1 MSSRSGRG
9 RHARPAGLARGIAG
23 VLAALAALAAAPP
36 AAAVERS
43 REPVW
48 PAAFYDYRPQ
58 LPAYAP
64 AAGLPAIDERW
75 NARAKLGRA
84 LFYDRGLSRNGL
96 VSCGSCHE
104 QKSGFDDPTRFS
116 IGFAGRVT
124 RRSAMALGNA
134 LFNPDGAYFRDRR
147 APNLEAQVLAPFAD
161 AIEMGLAE
169 GELEARVAATAW
181 YAPLFSEAFGDTA
194 ADKDRIADALATF
207 VRSMTSFGA
216 RYDIA
221 RASAASPLENFSAFD
236 AVENRGKFLFFAGRG
251 LGGAGCAACHET
263 EAFVMIGARDNG
275 LPPLPGKADGGVG
288 EVTGRAAD
296 MGLFRAPSLRNVA
309 VSAPYM
315 RDGRFATLDEVVD
328 HYSRGAA
335 ATANLDPLLAGP
347 DGKPAPLR
355 LSAADR
361 DALVAFL
368 KTLTDAAF
376 LSDRRFS
383 DPFLR

>member
-1 MSSRSGRG
+1 MSSGSGRG
-9 RHARPAGLARGIAG
+9 RRAAGLARGIAC
-23 VLAALAALAAAPP
+23 VLAALATTPLT

-48 PAAFYDYRPQ
+48 PAALYDYRPQ

-64 AAGLPAIDERW
+64 TAGLPAVDGRW

-84 LFYDRGLSRNGL
+84 LFYDRALSRNGL

-104 QKSGFDDPTRFS
+104 QQSGFDDPTRFS
-116 IGFAGRVT
+116 IGFAGRIT

-134 LFNPDGAYFRDRR
+134 LFNPAGAYFRDRR
-147 APNLEAQVLAPFAD
+147 APNLEAQVLAPFTD

-181 YAPLFSEAFGDTA
+181 YAPLFSEAFGDAGVTGERVA
-194 ADKDRIADALATF
+194 AALATF
-207 VRSMTSFGA
+207 VRSMTSFAA

-221 RASAASPLENFSAFD
+221 RASAASPFEDFAAFD
-236 AVENRGKFLFFAGRG
+236 AAENRGKFLFFAGRG
-251 LGGAGCAACHET
+251 QGGGGCAACHET
-263 EAFVMIGARDNG
+263 EAFIMTGARDNG

-315 RDGRFATLDEVVD
+315 RDGRFADLAAVVD
-328 HYSRGAA
+328 HYSQGVA

-347 DGKPAPLR
+347 DGAPAPLR

-376 LSDRRFS
+376 LADRRFA
-383 DPFLR
+383 DPFQR